1 MPVNLSIMVGPKLA
15 GAALIVVASVWGIGH
30 LISVVRGDKVKI
42 SKDGYSAECN
52 KKFDN
57 YNNPGEVK

>member
-15 GAALIVVASVWGIGH
+15 GVALIVVASVWGIGH

-52 KKFDN
+52 KKIDN